1 MYKQYFGLRENP
13 FNVNPDPR
21 YLFLTRRTQQAL
33 DELIHGIRARRGLI
47 LLTGE
52 VGTGK
57 TTLINCLLDWLH
69 QQEMPTAFIF
79 NPHLETGNLVD
90 LIAEDFALP
99 PPDPL
104 SKSTALM
111 RLSEWLVKRYRAG
124 QTPVLIVDE
133 GQGLPTPVLE
143 EIRMLLNLE
152 TPREKLLQIVLA
164 GQPELEARL
173 RRPELRQIR
182 QRVTLQCRTEALSLE
197 ETHDYIQTR
206 LNRAG
211 ANGKP
216 IFESAAMS
224 AVYFYSRGIPR
235 VMNLISEDA
244 LISAFL
250 NQIQPIPERIIAEV
264 AQRLQFDS
272 TKPLPPLFDSAFAM
286 PSISVAPPSLWNQVP
301 GTWTDRTQSDGA
313 ENSRSFETRAAIPN
327 VVPRQSLDP
336 AKEPVVPVLRC
347 GESPPMGRNATACN
361 PSSVSVSVPGVPTQ
375 SLVGVRRL
383 SRRTALLST
392 AGARLLFGLAKNP
405 VLLALPRRCH
415 EVVAKTWFRFSS
427 ACRRFLSSL
436 AQTISSPQ
444 ARAGRSSPKRIIPRN
459 RKGLRRPFQQWRQ
472 RSQAWKQGFLAFIG
486 SLDLP
491 QKTHSLRRWLRQ
503 PWNPILWRTPP
514 DLRSFESR
522 RRLSQ
527 KKCDFG
533 NR

>member
-1 MYKQYFGLRENP
+1 MYKQFFGLRENP
-13 FNVNPDPR
+13 FNVTPDPR

-33 DELIHGIRARRGLI
+33 NELIYGIRARRGLI

-69 QQEMPTAFIF
+69 QQEMPTAFVF

-104 SKSTALM
+104 SKSNALM
-111 RLSEWLVKRYRAG
+111 RLNEWLVNRYRAG

-133 GQGLPTPVLE
+133 GQGLPIPVLE

-197 ETHDYIQTR
+197 EAHDYIRTR

-216 IFESAAMS
+216 IFESSAVS

-235 VMNLISEDA
+235 VINLISEHA

-250 NQIQPIPERIIAEV
+250 DQVQPIPERIIAEV
-264 AQRLQFDS
+264 AHRLQFDG
-272 TKPLPPLFDSAFAM
+272 TKPLPPLFDSALAT
-286 PSISVAPPSLWNQVP
+286 PSRPIATPSLLNEVP
-301 GTWTDRTQSDGA
+301 GPWTDRAQSAGT
-313 ENSRSFETRAAIPN
+313 ENCRSFETRAAIPF
-327 VVPRQSLDP
+327 VVPPKAPDP
-336 AKEPVVPVLRC
+336 AKEPVVPVLQC
-347 GESPPMGRNATACN
+347 VESPSMARNATACN
-361 PSSVSVSVPGVPTQ
+361 PSSVSVSVPGIRTQ
-375 SLVGVRRL
+375 PLAGARRL
-383 SRRTALLST
+383 SRPTFLLST
-392 AGARLLFGLAKNP
+392 AGVRLLSGLAKNP
-405 VLLALPRRCH
+405 VLLALPRRCR
-415 EVVAKTWFRFSS
+415 EVVAKIWFSFSS
-427 ACRRFLSSL
+427 ACRGFLSSL
-436 AQTISSPQ
+436 PQTISSPQ
-444 ARAGRSSPKRIIPRN
+444 SRAGRSSAKKIVPRN
-459 RKGLRRPFQQWRQ
+459 RKGLHRFLQQRDQ
-472 RSQAWKQGFLAFIG
+472 RSHAWKERLLAFIG

-491 QKTHSLRRWLRQ
+491 RKKDSLRRWLHR
-503 PWNPILWRTPP
+503 PWNPITWRTP
-514 DLRSFESR
+514 DVRTFESR